1 MIDTAPLL
9 SDLNNRVSSG
19 SSFRP
24 SEVDLSKPF
33 IQTEQSEEEDHAEA
47 LVNEEWQ
54 RKIETL
60 TPRFPTDQNVVA
72 IDSTELVLGY
82 IPGGFVAA
90 LRASLVTKTPKDNTH
105 HLERHGPFLI
115 AISGENKDELF
126 QTMHRR
132 VYGIAASSPAPTL
145 EKTLDR
151 VRNLFERYLQLEVA
165 RKSHESL
172 ILLDGSLIGGT
183 VDSPGFFV
191 RKIIDTAAENTNSI
205 AALSKSTELTLEQSR
220 RNILSLLEGIPGPCC
235 IGDIRNQIRHGSDR
249 YLGQVYVTRLTTTGE
264 PFRIDLPENTAK
276 PHDEILNSLAGLAG
290 NYGYPEELKLAH
302 MTCVFSAIEVLELQ
316 AAAIALHG
324 LVMKEEADIRPK
336 IFPL

>member
-9 SDLNNRVSSG
+9 SDLNDRISNG
-19 SSFRP
+19 SNFRP
-24 SEVDLSKPF
+24 SEVDLSQPF
-33 IQTEQSEEEDHAEA
+33 VQTEQGEEDDHVEA
-47 LVNEEWQ
+47 WVNEEGH
-54 RKIETL
+54 RKIEYL
-60 TPRFPTDQNVVA
+60 TPRFPTEENVVA
-72 IDSTELVLGY
+72 IDATELVLGY
-82 IPGGFVAA
+82 IPDGIVAA
-90 LRASLVTKTPKDNTH
+90 VRASLVTKTPTDNAH

-115 AISGENKDELF
+115 AITGENKDRLF
-126 QTMHRR
+126 QTLHRR
-132 VYGIAASSPAPTL
+132 VYGVAASSTAPSL

-165 RKSHESL
+165 KRAHESL

-183 VDSPGFFV
+183 IDSPAFFV
-191 RKIIDTAAENTNSI
+191 RKIIEGATENASCV

-220 RNILSLLEGIPGPCC
+220 RNILSLLEGIPGPCYV
-235 IGDIRNQIRHGSDR
+235 GDIRDQIRHGSDR
-249 YLGQVYVTRLTTTGE
+249 YLGQVYVTRLTTSGE
-264 PFRIDLPENTAK
+264 PFRIDLPENNPK
-276 PHDEILNSLAGLAG
+276 PHDEVLSALAGLAG
-290 NYGYPEELKLAH
+290 DYGYPEELKLAH

>member
-1 MIDTAPLL
+1 MSTG
-9 SDLNNRVSSG
+9 V
-19 SSFRP
+19 SFRP

-33 IQTEQSEEEDHAEA
+33 IQTEPTEDEGQAEA
-47 LVNEEWQ
+47 WVNEDTE
-54 RKIETL
+54 RKIEHL
-60 TPRFPTDQNVVA
+60 NPRFPTEQRVVA
-72 IDSTELVLGY
+72 VDSTELVLGY

-90 LRASLVTKTPKDNTH
+90 VRASLVTKTPNENKH

-115 AISGENKDELF
+115 AITGENKDDLF
-126 QTMHRR
+126 QTLHRR
-132 VYGIAASSPAPTL
+132 VYGVAPSSAAPSL

-165 RKSHESL
+165 KRNHESL

-183 VDSPGFFV
+183 VDSPTFFV
-191 RKIIDTAAENTNSI
+191 RKIIDAAAENNNSV

-220 RNILSLLEGIPGPCC
+220 RNILSLLEGIPGPCYV
-235 IGDIRNQIRHGSDR
+235 GDIRNQIRHGSDR
-249 YLGQVYVTRLTTTGE
+249 YLGQVYVTRLTTSGE
-264 PFRIDLPENTAK
+264 PFRVDLPEDTRK
-276 PHDEILNSLAGLAG
+276 PHDEILNALAGLAG
-290 NYGYPEELKLAH
+290 DYGYPEELKLAH

-316 AAAIALHG
+316 AAAIKLHG